1 MPTNLPCPLVLQLA
15 DLKPE
20 LHLGGEL
27 PRLGVFGARDPRSWG
42 VRQGIRPRIRA
53 HTRCQVLRFEPGQA
67 ILAMSGAKAAGPAG
81 GPSFQGFLHALFGL
95 PPKLGGNPQASG
107 S

>member
-1 MPTNLPCPLVLQLA
+1 MPTNNLPCPLVLQLA

-20 LHLGGEL
+20 LHLGGGL

-42 VRQGIRPRIRA
+42 VRQADLAHTRA
-53 HTRCQVLRFEPGQA
+53 HTRWQVLRFEPGQA
-67 ILAMSGAKAAGPAG
+67 ILAMSGAKAAGRAG
-81 GPSFQGFLHALFGL
+81 GPSFQGFLHAHFGL
-95 PPKLGGNPQASG
+95 PPELGGPQASG